1 MTGKDPA
8 RYSGDGEVSC
18 SRAMESM
25 MHGTSLDPMAQWWWG
40 CAFKYL
46 WRWVHKNGEEDLVKA
61 ADCIERLR
69 AEAYGKEE
77 EMENEMGEVLEDGEV
92 GPMTMLELLVS
103 EAEHAEENGDEV
115 FTCETRDIRKVADG
129 IMEEFD
135 ELKGQLED
143 AKASADGWAAR
154 VSELMAERPEGEV
167 YGSVSVRPTEIRRC
181 SDRNIYDVTF
191 SDGPSRFH
199 ELEVRGTESLPD
211 MGAEYRV
218 TIEKVG

>member
-25 MHGTSLDPMAQWWWG
+25 MHGTSLGPMAQWWWG

-61 ADCIERLR
+61 ADCVERLR

-77 EMENEMGEVLEDGEV
+77 EMENEAFEDCEV

-103 EAEHAEENGDEV
+103 ETEHAEENGDEV
-115 FTCETRDIRKVADG
+115 FTCETKDIRKVADG

-135 ELKGQLED
+135 ELRGQLEE
-143 AKASADGWAAR
+143 AQASADGWASR
-154 VSELMAERPEGEV
+154 VSELMAEADKPKGEV
-167 YGSVSVRPTEIRRC
+167 YESFDVVPAAIDRR
-181 SDRNIYDVTF
+181 SEGDFFNVTF
-191 SDGPSRFH
+191 NNSGPLLRNV
-199 ELEVRGTESLPD
+199 EVCGTESLPD
-211 MGAEYRV
+211 MGAKYRV

>member
-18 SRAMESM
+18 SRAMQSM
-25 MHGTSLDPMAQWWWG
+25 MHGTSLGPMAQWWWG

-61 ADCIERLR
+61 ADCVERLR

-77 EMENEMGEVLEDGEV
+77 KMENEEFEDGEV

-103 EAEHAEENGDEV
+103 ETEHAAENGDKV
-115 FTCETRDIRKVADG
+115 FTCETKDIRKVADG

-135 ELKGQLED
+135 ELRGQLEE
-143 AKASADGWAAR
+143 AQANADGWAAR
-154 VSELMAERPEGEV
+154 VSELMAEAEEPKGEDDESFLV
-167 YGSVSVRPTEIRRC
+167 TPTRIWRRNGQNLYG
-181 SDRNIYDVTF
+181 VTF
-191 SDGPSRFH
+191 SDESCV
-199 ELEVRGTESLPD
+199 LEVFDTERLPD
-211 MGAEYRV
+211 MGAQYRV